1 MVTGTAGATTYHH
14 YITRTITFQQ
24 RSEKEMATR
33 EEMIEYI
40 NSKLAEADDRQIE
53 EYYWFFMME
62 EE

>member
-1 MVTGTAGATTYHH
+1 
-14 YITRTITFQQ
+14 
-24 RSEKEMATR
+24 MATR